1 MTGPVFVD
9 ANVFL
14 YALDRDEVR
23 KRPLAR
29 AWLEYLWR
37 EALGRTSIQVLSE
50 YYVNL
55 TRKGASKRA
64 AEGAWEDVRMYLS
77 WNPREIDEEV
87 FLRARENEQRY
98 RISWWD
104 SLVVA
109 AAQLQDCALLLT
121 EDLQDGAVL
130 GSVTV
135 RSPFTLEIGEA
146 GAQYAIPE
154 APSRHRGRGRPRRPA
169 TAPPVR

>member
-1 MTGPVFVD
+1 
-9 ANVFL
+9 
-14 YALDRDEVR
+14 
-23 KRPLAR
+23 
-29 AWLEYLWR
+29 
-37 EALGRTSIQVLSE
+37 
-50 YYVNL
+50 
-55 TRKGASKRA
+55 
-64 AEGAWEDVRMYLS
+64 MYLS